1 MGNVVI
7 RAASCRVAHCTPG
20 RRTALAPAARGRAPA
35 RCGVNN
41 GLGPRPDSRYTP
53 TVSIVP
59 SFPLPRIVRA
69 RTAMT
74 VATRSS
80 SAALQGALY
89 VALSAAAFGAMAIF
103 GRYAYAAGVDVLG
116 LLIVRFA
123 IGGAI
128 LAAIARRRGVA
139 WPRGRALMPLVAMGA
154 LGYVGQSFCYFSALQ
169 HAQASLVALL
179 LYLYPAFVT
188 LLAAWWLG
196 ERLTRAKAVALVLCV
211 AGSALMVGG
220 GHGEPLGIALA
231 LAAAVIYSLYIVGG
245 TKATRGVDSL
255 ATTAIICLSATATLV
270 AIAVVRTAAFGAPP
284 RWPANAGGWAAM
296 LAIALVSTVAAMLAF
311 FAGLQRLGAART
323 SMLSTLEPVVTV
335 ALAALLF
342 GEALSPLQWAGGVA
356 ILAAVLALVRA
367 GGAAADDATATS
379 NA

>member
-1 MGNVVI
+1 MI
-7 RAASCRVAHCTPG
+7 RAASCRVG
-20 RRTALAPAARGRAPA
+20 IVRRVGA
-35 RCGVNN
+35 RCWRRPRRAAGKRR
-41 GLGPRPDSRYTP
+41 LGCRPPRRYTP
-53 TVSIVP
+53 TTSV
-59 SFPLPRIVRA
+59 
-69 RTAMT
+69 
-74 VATRSS
+74 
-80 SAALQGALY
+80 AALAPSHH
-89 VALSAAAFGAMAIF
+89 V
-103 GRYAYAAGVDVLG
+103 
-116 LLIVRFA
+116 
-123 IGGAI
+123 
-128 LAAIARRRGVA
+128 
-139 WPRGRALMPLVAMGA
+139 
-154 LGYVGQSFCYFSALQ
+154 
-169 HAQASLVALL
+169 
-179 LYLYPAFVT
+179 PAFVT

-245 TKATRGVDSL
+245 TKATRGVDPL
-255 ATTAIICLSATATLV
+255 ATTAVICLSATATLV
-270 AIAVVRTAAFGAPP
+270 AIALVRTTLFGTPP
-284 RWPANAGGWAAM
+284 RWPVTAGGWAAM

-311 FAGLQRLGAART
+311 FAGLERLGAART

>member
-1 MGNVVI
+1 
-7 RAASCRVAHCTPG
+7 
-20 RRTALAPAARGRAPA
+20 
-35 RCGVNN
+35 
-41 GLGPRPDSRYTP
+41 
-53 TVSIVP
+53 
-59 SFPLPRIVRA
+59 
-69 RTAMT
+69 MT
-74 VATRSS
+74 VTARSPS
-80 SAALQGALY
+80 GALQGALY

-103 GRYAYAAGVDVLG
+103 GRYAYAGGVDVLG

-123 IGGAI
+123 IGGAV
-128 LAAIARRRGVA
+128 LAAIARHRGVA
-139 WPRGRALMPLVAMGA
+139 WPRGRALMPLAAMGA

-196 ERLTRAKAVALVLCV
+196 ERLTRAKVVALVLCV

-231 LAAAVIYSLYIVGG
+231 LAAAVIYSLYIVAG
-245 TKATRGVDSL
+245 TRATRGIDPL
-255 ATTAIICLSATATLV
+255 ATTAIICVSATGMLV
-270 AIAVVRTAAFGAPP
+270 LIAVARSAVLGAPP
-284 RWPANAGGWAAM
+284 HWPATAGGWAAM
-296 LAIALVSTVAAMLAF
+296 LAIALVSTVTAMIAF
-311 FAGLQRLGAART
+311 FAGLERLGAART

-342 GEALSPLQWAGGVA
+342 GEALSPLQWAGGAA

>member
-1 MGNVVI
+1 MI
-7 RAASCRVAHCTPG
+7 AAV
-20 RRTALAPAARGRAPA
+20 
-35 RCGVNN
+35 
-41 GLGPRPDSRYTP
+41 
-53 TVSIVP
+53 
-59 SFPLPRIVRA
+59 
-69 RTAMT
+69 
-74 VATRSS
+74 RSS

-103 GRYAYAAGVDVLG
+103 GRYAYAGGVDVLG

-123 IGGAI
+123 IGGTV
-128 LAAIARRRGVA
+128 LAAIAWRRGVV

-154 LGYVGQSFCYFSALQ
+154 LGYVGQSFCYFTALR

-196 ERLTRAKAVALVLCV
+196 ERLTRAKGVALVLCV

-220 GHGEPLGIALA
+220 GHGEPFGIALA
-231 LAAAVIYSLYIVGG
+231 LGAAVVYSLYIVGG
-245 TKATRGVDSL
+245 TKATRGVDPL
-255 ATTAIICLSATATLV
+255 ATTAIICVSATAALV
-270 AIAVVRTAAFGAPP
+270 
-284 RWPANAGGWAAM
+284 
-296 LAIALVSTVAAMLAF
+296 LIALVSTVAAMLAF
-311 FAGLQRLGAART
+311 FAGLERLGAART

-367 GGAAADDATATS
+367 GGAAADDTTATS

>member
-1 MGNVVI
+1 MI
-7 RAASCRVAHCTPG
+7 AAA
-20 RRTALAPAARGRAPA
+20 
-35 RCGVNN
+35 
-41 GLGPRPDSRYTP
+41 
-53 TVSIVP
+53 
-59 SFPLPRIVRA
+59 
-69 RTAMT
+69 
-74 VATRSS
+74 RSS

-103 GRYAYAAGVDVLG
+103 GRYAYAGGVDVLG
-116 LLIVRFA
+116 LLTVRFA
-123 IGGAI
+123 IGGTV
-128 LAAIARRRGVA
+128 LAAIAWRRGVV

-154 LGYVGQSFCYFSALQ
+154 LGYVGQSFCYFTALR

-196 ERLTRAKAVALVLCV
+196 EPLTRAKGVALVLCV

-220 GHGEPLGIALA
+220 GHGEPFGIALA
-231 LAAAVIYSLYIVGG
+231 LGAAVVYSLYIVGG
-245 TKATRGVDSL
+245 TKATRGVDPL
-255 ATTAIICLSATATLV
+255 ATTAIICVSATAALV
-270 AIAVVRTAAFGAPP
+270 LIALVRTVAFDAPP
-284 RWPANAGGWAAM
+284 RWPATAGGW
-296 LAIALVSTVAAMLAF
+296 AAMLAF
-311 FAGLQRLGAART
+311 FAGLERLGAART

-367 GGAAADDATATS
+367 GGAAADDTTATS

>member
-1 MGNVVI
+1 MS
-7 RAASCRVAHCTPG
+7 A
-20 RRTALAPAARGRAPA
+20 
-35 RCGVNN
+35 
-41 GLGPRPDSRYTP
+41 
-53 TVSIVP
+53 TV
-59 SFPLPRIVRA
+59 
-69 RTAMT
+69 
-74 VATRSS
+74 RSS

-123 IGGAI
+123 IGGAV
-128 LAAIARRRGVA
+128 LAAIARHRRVA
-139 WPRGRALMPLVAMGA
+139 WPRGRALAPLVAMGA

-245 TKATRGVDSL
+245 TKATRGVDPL

-270 AIAVVRTAAFGAPP
+270 AIAIVRTAAFGAPP
-284 RWPANAGGWAAM
+284 RWPATAAGWT
-296 LAIALVSTVAAMLAF
+296 SMLAF
-311 FAGLQRLGAART
+311 FAGLERLGAART

>member
-1 MGNVVI
+1 M
-7 RAASCRVAHCTPG
+7 TD
-20 RRTALAPAARGRAPA
+20 TA
-35 RCGVNN
+35 
-41 GLGPRPDSRYTP
+41 RP
-53 TVSIVP
+53 
-59 SFPLPRIVRA
+59 
-69 RTAMT
+69 
-74 VATRSS
+74 S
-80 SAALQGALY
+80 SAALQGTLY

-123 IGGAI
+123 IGGAV
-128 LAAIARRRGVA
+128 LAAIARHRRVA
-139 WPRGRALMPLVAMGA
+139 WPRGRALVPLVAMGA

-245 TKATRGVDSL
+245 TKATRGVDPL

-270 AIAVVRTAAFGAPP
+270 AIAVVRTVAFGAPP
-284 RWPANAGGWAAM
+284 RWPATAGGWASM

-311 FAGLQRLGAART
+311 FAGLERLGA
-323 SMLSTLEPVVTV
+323 
-335 ALAALLF
+335 
-342 GEALSPLQWAGGVA
+342 
-356 ILAAVLALVRA
+356 
-367 GGAAADDATATS
+367 
-379 NA
+379 